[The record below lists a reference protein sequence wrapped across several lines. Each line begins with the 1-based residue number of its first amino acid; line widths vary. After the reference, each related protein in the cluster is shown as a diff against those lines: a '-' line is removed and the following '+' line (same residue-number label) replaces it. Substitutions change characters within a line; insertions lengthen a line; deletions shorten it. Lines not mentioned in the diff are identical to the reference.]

1 MCDGL
6 TRSIR
11 RRYDRIAPLY
21 DILQGPMGNV
31 LAGWRG
37 ELLGQA
43 RGRVLEV
50 GVGTGASLSC
60 YPEGVQLTGIDFSAR
75 MIGKARHMT
84 RSGLRGV
91 TLAVM
96 DAEEMSFQNDSFDT
110 VVSMCVFCSVPH
122 PDRGLREIRR
132 VCRPGGRL
140 LMLEHVRSEGPIAGP
155 LMDLLNPLP
164 FHLYGASI
172 NRRTVETLRGAGF
185 VDILMRDIWRDIMKM
200 IVAENRK

>member
-1 MCDGL
+1 V
-6 TRSIR
+6 R

-21 DILQGPMGNV
+21 DTLQKPMGSV
-31 LAGWRG
+31 LARWRE

-43 RGRVLEV
+43 IGRVLEV
-50 GVGTGASLSC
+50 GVGTGTSLSC
-60 YPEGVQLTGIDFSAR
+60 YAEGVRLTGIDFSAR
-75 MIGKARHMT
+75 MIRKARQRT
-84 RSGLRGV
+84 ARNGLRGV

-96 DAEEMSFQNDSFDT
+96 DAEEMSFPDDSFDT

-155 LMDLLNPLP
+155 LMDLINPLP
-164 FHLYGASI
+164 FNLYGASI

-185 VDILMRDIWRDIMKM
+185 VDILMHDIWRDIMKM
-200 IVAENRK
+200 IVAEIRK